1 MTLSNNPSLA
11 SKDVYV
17 FGHAPMKQ
25 TQRMIDYMLA
35 QGYKDYIMLLPSS
48 KYSRDMVSVVTGIV
62 QEKGA
67 RLVQSEFY
75 ADKQESIDVA
85 VQNIANTVRDI
96 NEADDASMKPVLYVL
111 DDTAL
116 LKSVADAL
124 KKHNLDIQTVI
135 VGDDK
140 LDVDYDQPMTF
151 LFTGSML
158 AHNDNALDKAKTLIG
173 VNHLNYLDLAA
184 YDLGKI
190 TAYNLGQGLTQD
202 QFLARL
208 NSGHLYLGASGAIKF
223 VGSVADRKYDI
234 IKREGDVYS
243 LVDEGR

>member
-1 MTLSNNPSLA
+1 
-11 SKDVYV
+11 
-17 FGHAPMKQ
+17 
-25 TQRMIDYMLA
+25 
-35 QGYKDYIMLLPSS
+35 
-48 KYSRDMVSVVTGIV
+48 
-62 QEKGA
+62 
-67 RLVQSEFY
+67 
-75 ADKQESIDVA
+75 
-85 VQNIANTVRDI
+85 
-96 NEADDASMKPVLYVL
+96 
-111 DDTAL
+111 
-116 LKSVADAL
+116 
-124 KKHNLDIQTVI
+124 
-135 VGDDK
+135 
-140 LDVDYDQPMTF
+140 MTF